1 MTPAPA
7 SGSPLLITDFLYRA
21 RDLFAAKTITQYQ
34 DGEKIFSYTYA
45 EYADRVLRLAQAL
58 IDLGVRPGD
67 RVATLAWNHHR
78 HLELYLAAPLA
89 GAVLHTLNLRLAAD
103 EIAYIVDHADDR
115 VVFVDSSL
123 LPLLDSVRSRR
134 PEMPVITTD
143 GDSPNHD
150 ELIAAATPLEK
161 PVPRDENDLAALCYT
176 SGTTGAPKG
185 VGYSHRALYLHTFAA
200 CLADGHAICERDTVC
215 HVVPMFHANA
225 WGIPFAALMTGAN
238 QVLPGPHPS
247 VADIATMLSTEQ
259 VTYTG
264 MVPTV
269 AVDLVKHATANRI
282 DLTSLRALVLGGS
295 TPTPELIRSIEEDL
309 GVPAYQGWGMTELS
323 PMGTFARP
331 PRDADDDPQRRY
343 EYVRR
348 QGRLLPGLH
357 WKLVDD
363 DGNEV
368 PHNGVDRGELL
379 MRGPWV
385 ADRYFRDEHPEAF
398 ADGWLRTGDIATI
411 DSEGYLTI
419 VDRAKDLIKS
429 GGEWISS
436 LALEQAPTTIPQV
449 AEAAVIAVPHERWQ
463 ERPLAFVVA
472 AEGAQLVLA
481 SLVVS
486 VSSWVSGDAFGD
498 WGWRIPFLASV
509 VIVLV
514 GLYIRRGLAESRD
527 FVTTK
532 AKDDVTKVPV
542 AEVLRTDWRS
552 VLIGAGL
559 AAANNAL
566 YYVIATY
573 TLAYVTDSLKVP
585 ESQTLNHLTIVSVC
599 YLISI
604 PVFGWLSDRVGLR
617 RQVTLAALAAAA
629 FTFPYFAMI
638 ETGDSWIIL
647 LGMILGLAVIQ
658 SAAYAPQP
666 AIYCELFP
674 TKIRYTG
681 ASLAYALPTT
691 LVGGTTP
698 FIATWLYSETDSNTA
713 MAWYIVGLCLVA
725 AGCAWLAH
733 RRHVRV
739 TQAAAE
745 PAGGVHV

>member
-436 LALEQAPTTIPQV
+436 LALEQALTTIPQV

-472 AEGAQLVLA
+472 AEGAQLDPEQVRSALA
-481 SLVVS
+481 ERVPRWWLPE
-486 VSSWVSGDAFGD
+486 
-498 WGWRIPFLASV
+498 R
-509 VIVLV
+509 VIVVDSLPRTSV
-514 GLYIRRGLAESRD
+514 GKLDKKR
-527 FVTTK
+527 
-532 AKDDVTKVPV
+532 
-542 AEVLRTDWRS
+542 LRSS
-552 VLIGAGL
+552 VGAGL
-559 AAANNAL
+559 FADPHHAAP
-566 YYVIATY
+566 
-573 TLAYVTDSLKVP
+573 S
-585 ESQTLNHLTIVSVC
+585 
-599 YLISI
+599 
-604 PVFGWLSDRVGLR
+604 
-617 RQVTLAALAAAA
+617 
-629 FTFPYFAMI
+629 
-638 ETGDSWIIL
+638 
-647 LGMILGLAVIQ
+647 
-658 SAAYAPQP
+658 P
-666 AIYCELFP
+666 A
-674 TKIRYTG
+674 
-681 ASLAYALPTT
+681 
-691 LVGGTTP
+691 
-698 FIATWLYSETDSNTA
+698 
-713 MAWYIVGLCLVA
+713 
-725 AGCAWLAH
+725 
-733 RRHVRV
+733 
-739 TQAAAE
+739 
-745 PAGGVHV
+745 